1 MGIVAGRHEKPAN
14 VRRFSASW
22 SESRVQGWGSVAKAF
37 AKMLV
42 LIASWCVSASKRN
55 TTPAT

>member
-1 MGIVAGRHEKPAN
+1 
-14 VRRFSASW
+14 
-22 SESRVQGWGSVAKAF
+22 VQGWGSVAKAF